1 MGKLTA
7 RMKRTLLRLA
17 AEYIIIT
24 LPIAIYVT
32 LEAISDQKAAF
43 LYRSPEWSIATVFL
57 IVQTIRMYLEEMH
70 GSVGR
75 SFSYILMLILTVVTL
90 AAGVNIYVS
99 LGDVQNQATATVAV
113 KWVLFVIAS
122 LLFIYIA
129 GAAIYAA
136 ERGGD

>member
-1 MGKLTA
+1 MGKLTP
-7 RMKRTLLRLA
+7 RMRRTLLRLT

-32 LEAISDQKAAF
+32 LEAISDASGAF

-75 SFSYILMLILTVVTL
+75 SFSYILMLLLTVITL

-99 LGDVQNQATATVAV
+99 LSDIQKQATATVAV
-113 KWVLFVIAS
+113 KWGLFVIAS

-129 GAAIYAA
+129 GAAIYEAD
-136 ERGGD
+136 RS